1 MEQFGMSRQLRLPGQ
16 QKDRFWRAV
25 VLCALT
31 AAVFFLP
38 FYIMDGGFF
47 HYAGDF
53 NSQQISFYRY
63 MNGFLKGAG
72 YPDSTFAGAPRNTS
86 PGQRTWAA
94 VP

>member
-38 FYIMDGGFF
+38 FYIMDGGF
-47 HYAGDF
+47 
-53 NSQQISFYRY
+53 
-63 MNGFLKGAG
+63 
-72 YPDSTFAGAPRNTS
+72 STMQATS
-86 PGQRTWAA
+86 TASRSAFTGT
-94 VP
+94 

>member
-1 MEQFGMSRQLRLPGQ
+1 MEQYGMSRQLRLPGQ

-47 HYAGDF
+47 H
-53 NSQQISFYRY
+53 
-63 MNGFLKGAG
+63 
-72 YPDSTFAGAPRNTS
+72 
-86 PGQRTWAA
+86 
-94 VP
+94 